1 MTAATVAADQR
12 MEGKGSGCVGGRREV
27 CRVEVKRGE
36 GGAGCGGGTLHFVWI
51 EEEAQGCVK
60 DTNGKC
66 CFVLFCINA
75 LHDTAFKSWVKINTC
90 DTSPVVSRE
99 RLGE

>member
-36 GGAGCGGGTLHFVWI
+36 GGAGCGGGALCI
-51 EEEAQGCVK
+51 LYGLKRKLK
-60 DTNGKC
+60 D
-66 CFVLFCINA
+66 V
-75 LHDTAFKSWVKINTC
+75 
-90 DTSPVVSRE
+90 
-99 RLGE
+99 